1 MNPTNPCPARAEY
14 EAMLRGRLDE
24 DRAAVLEAH
33 LGECGACQQALD
45 GLAVDDRL
53 TGLLRAA
60 PAPEPVPASDP
71 GLGQMVA
78 RLEDMARQFTPAG
91 FDLSVSGDASVGPD
105 GAPPDPVPGAES
117 VRVVGYRIVRLLG
130 AGGMGLVY
138 LADDDALRRQ
148 VAIKV
153 LRPRLARHTRARDG
167 FLREARAMAALKHDN
182 VVTVFQVGDAVGPR
196 GESVPFLAM
205 ERLEGETLADWVRR
219 DGVMAPDRVARLG
232 TQAAEGLAAAHA
244 RSVVHRDIKPG
255 NLWLESPP
263 GWADADSDQR
273 PPLAAVG
280 RVKILDF
287 GLAQPAGEEDAGR
300 SQVVLGTPAY
310 MAPEQA
316 TGRDLD
322 ARADLFSLGVVLY
335 ELLTG
340 RLPFPRPGRL
350 SVPTY
355 PDPVP
360 VGTLAPGA
368 PPELADLVHRLLATD
383 PAARPGSAREV
394 AAALAALAHPTGPV
408 VAVPGPTN
416 AVRSQRSARERR
428 GRGVRAAIGTALV
441 AAGLASVW
449 AALPRTESRAP
460 ADTDGLPAGPPDDAW
475 VRAVHALAPNR
486 HAAAV
491 VAKLVEL
498 NPGFDGEVS
507 RLGLSDGKVTEFGI
521 LTDEVSDIGPVRAF
535 AGLRHLTVVGSTPG
549 KGKLTDLSPIRG
561 LPLTTLNVWQ
571 NPGLTDVSPAAG
583 MSLTMFQSG
592 DTAVRDL
599 APLEGMPLDVVAVN
613 NCAVTD
619 LSPVRTMPRVRLLR
633 CDGCPIA
640 TLEPLIGSKL
650 RELRFTLKRDRG
662 DLKVLEQMPQLT
674 TINGAAANE
683 FRSRVP
689 PPR

>member
-24 DRAAVLEAH
+24 DRAAALEAH

-45 GLAVDDRL
+45 GLAVDERL

-60 PAPEPVPASDP
+60 PDPAPDS
-71 GLGQMVA
+71 GLGPMVA
-78 RLEDMARQFTPAG
+78 RLEDMALQFTPAG
-91 FDLSVSGDASVGPD
+91 FDLSVSGDAPLGPD
-105 GAPPDPVPGAES
+105 GALHDLVPGAES
-117 VRVVGYRIVRLLG
+117 VQVVGYRIVRLLG

-219 DGVMAPDRVARLG
+219 DRVMAPDRVARLG

-244 RSVVHRDIKPG
+244 RGVVHRDIKPG
-255 NLWLESPP
+255 NLWLEAPP
-263 GWADADSDQR
+263 GWADADPDQR

-316 TGRDLD
+316 AGRDLD

-340 RLPFPRPGRL
+340 RLPFPRAGRL

-360 VGTLAPGA
+360 VGTLAPDA
-368 PPELADLVHRLLATD
+368 PPELAELVHRLLATD
-383 PAARPGSAREV
+383 PANRPGSAREV

-408 VAVPGPTN
+408 AAVPGTPDH
-416 AVRSQRSARERR
+416 ARPARQRR
-428 GRGVRAAIGTALV
+428 GRGARAAVGAALV
-441 AAGLASVW
+441 AAGLAGVW
-449 AALPRTESRAP
+449 AALPRTESRGP
-460 ADTDGLPAGPPDDAW
+460 GETDGLPAGPPDDAW
-475 VRAVHALAPNR
+475 VRAVLALPPNR
-486 HAAAV
+486 HSPEV
-491 VAKLVEL
+491 VAKLREL

-521 LTDEVSDIGPVRAF
+521 LTDEVSDIRPVRAF

-571 NPGLTDVSPAAG
+571 NPGLTDISPAAG

-592 DTAVRDL
+592 DTAIRDL
-599 APLEGMPLDVVAVN
+599 APLAGMPLDVVAVN

-619 LSPVRTMPRVRLLR
+619 LSPVRTMPRIRLLR

-640 TLEPLIGSKL
+640 TLEPLIGSKV
-650 RELRFTLKRDRG
+650 RELRFTVKPDRG
-662 DLKVLEQMPQLT
+662 DLEVLEQMPQLA
-674 TINGAAANE
+674 TINGSPASE
-683 FRSRVP
+683 FRPRTS